1 MVKVKELG
9 FHKGKTWRKHH
20 QQRGGTGS
28 HGQANL
34 PILPGPI
41 PSVKPRNQ
49 PRGFHT
55 PGVWREKKKKKSHT
69 EACSK
74 I

>member
-34 PILPGPI
+34 YQYYLDPFPL
-41 PSVKPRNQ
+41 
-49 PRGFHT
+49 
-55 PGVWREKKKKKSHT
+55 
-69 EACSK
+69 
-74 I
+74 